1 MVRRTFLRGSPVVA
15 SAHEGTARY
24 GTAPD
29 RVHAT
34 NPPQEPESQPREQRW
49 VHSSPVEL
57 ASIGHSPSRTVA
69 TPPGTP
75 CLVDPSAFAAAL
87 VGCASL
93 RNPTLIPCFHSFR
106 SGQGDKR
113 ARDLRSVGGSA
124 SAPQQV
130 QQSITQNRGGGLDRK
145 IRCCRREGRA
155 LAFGLTLRRLR
166 WAAADRLGSP
176 EVSLPS

>member
-1 MVRRTFLRGSPVVA
+1 MVRRTFLRGSPVMA

-106 SGQGDKR
+106 SGLGDKR

-130 QQSITQNRGGGLDRK
+130 QQASPKASGGAESKGNSAVGGKGIGLWSYSQTFTLG
-145 IRCCRREGRA
+145 CCGPV
-155 LAFGLTLRRLR
+155 GIP
-166 WAAADRLGSP
+166 GG
-176 EVSLPS
+176 